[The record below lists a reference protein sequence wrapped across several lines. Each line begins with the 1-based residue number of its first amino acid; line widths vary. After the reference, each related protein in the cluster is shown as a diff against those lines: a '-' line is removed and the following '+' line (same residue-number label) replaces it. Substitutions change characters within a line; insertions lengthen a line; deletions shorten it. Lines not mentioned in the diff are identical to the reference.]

1 MEIDIRMVS
10 APISVEGEQPVN
22 LMMINGISESKM
34 EPGWVSAVFPIVS
47 S

>member
-22 LMMINGISESKM
+22 LTMINGMSESKM